1 MLHDDQR
8 GLALA
13 IVSFVALVVVS
24 ALLFI
29 LLDPAVA
36 SVSSQTGS
44 QTSSQLVQEQI
55 DLANRIWGLIL
66 FFIMFLGLLALIVR
80 ATSESRGPA

>member
-13 IVSFVALVVVS
+13 IISFVALLVVG
-24 ALLFI
+24 ALLFV

-36 SVSSQTGS
+36 SVSSQTAAQS
-44 QTSSQLVQEQI
+44 DSQLVQDQI
-55 DLANRIWGLIL
+55 DLANRIWALIL
-66 FFIMFLGLLALIVR
+66 FFVMFLGVIALIVR
-80 ATSESRGPA
+80 ATAESRGPA